1 MLTDPEAVVSAGAP
15 PLRFGVAVPNYGALA
30 SPENLLRLARRAES
44 LGVDSIWVADH
55 LVAPV
60 GVQTVYPFDKSPD
73 PKPGEMGVIEQFYEP
88 LTTLAFLAGATR
100 HIKLGV
106 SVYVMP
112 YRNPVVTAKIV
123 ATLDA
128 LSEGRVIFGVGVG
141 WLREE
146 FTAVGQD
153 ARHRG
158 KVTDEYLEVC
168 RRLWRDDV
176 AEFSGKHYTLPPV
189 RTGPKPVQRPW
200 PPIWI
205 GGNSDAAITRALAL
219 GDGLHLID
227 LTPDEVVARVA
238 DLRAA
243 EARADRSGPRIGV
256 SLRKGILVRA
266 EDRDGDRALYGTPE
280 KIRRDVATYAAAGV
294 DYLVSNLR
302 QARDIDALEEALDET
317 ARAVLG
323 G

>member
-1 MLTDPEAVVSAGAP
+1 M
-15 PLRFGVAVPNYGALA
+15 RFGIAVPNYGSLA
-30 SPENLLRLARRAES
+30 SAENMVRLAHRAES
-44 LGVDSIWVADH
+44 LGIDSIWVADH

-60 GVQTVYPFDKSPD
+60 GVQSIYPFDKSPD
-73 PKPGEMGVIEQFYEP
+73 PKPGDMGVIAEFYEP
-88 LTTLAFLAGATR
+88 LTTLAFLAGATS
-100 HIKLGV
+100 HIRLGV

-112 YRNPVVTAKIV
+112 YRNPVVTARVV

-128 LSEGRVIFGVGVG
+128 LSGGRVLFGVGVG

-146 FTAVGQD
+146 FTALGQD

-158 KVTDEYLEVC
+158 AVTDEYLEVC

-176 AEFSGKHYTLPPV
+176 AEFRGRHYTLPPV

-205 GGNSDAAITRALAL
+205 GGNSDAAIRRAIAL

-227 LTPDEVVARVA
+227 LSPDEARPLVAK
-238 DLRAA
+238 
-243 EARADRSGPRIGV
+243 ARAEEAQVDRARPLSV
-256 SLRKGILVRA
+256 SMRKGILVRP
-266 EDRDGDRALYGTPE
+266 EDRPDDRALYGTPA
-280 KIRRDVATYAAAGV
+280 KIRRDVEAYGEAGV

-302 QARDIDALEEALDET
+302 QARSIDALEEALDEA
-317 ARAVLG
+317 ARALLG
-323 G
+323 S